1 MPDSTNDLKQRI
13 LALPA
18 NQRAELI
25 RDLIDSLDAVDDGDV
40 DSQWIEEAE
49 RRYKEYRDGKLK
61 ARPAEE
67 ALQSARNHIK

>member
-1 MPDSTNDLKQRI
+1 MPDSTNDLKQQI

-67 ALQSARNHIK
+67 ALQSAKNHIR